1 MERFKIPTQIALG
14 ARLKEAR
21 LNTGRTQADIATSL
35 GRPQSYVAKLE
46 SGEHGLSAVDLVYL
60 AAALG
65 LEPSVLLEQ
74 VLDVLGYR
82 EGGNFKRVALP
93 RVAKP
98 KARKRT
104 GAGAP

>member
-14 ARLKEAR
+14 VRLKAAR
-21 LNTGRTQADIATSL
+21 LNTGMTQADIANRL

-46 SGEHGLSAVDLVYL
+46 AGERGLSAVDLVFL

-65 LEPSVLLEQ
+65 LEPSVLLDQ
-74 VLDVLGYR
+74 VIDVLGYR

-93 RVAKP
+93 RAAKP
-98 KARKRT
+98 KARKRAAT
-104 GAGAP
+104 GTA